1 MGGVE
6 KEVERTTVERAG
18 ILLAIVVALC
28 WGSADTVATFAARR
42 QGTFATTFISLI
54 ASVTVLLLF
63 GVFAFTRL
71 ALAPAVFVQSAGLGL
86 LTGLMAAIGY
96 FSLYRGLE
104 LGPLAVVSPVTAAD
118 GAIGAVLA
126 VLFLHEQ
133 LSIWQFSLLG
143 VIFLGIFCASTNL
156 MEVRGIVRTS
166 GIAGLAKGGA
176 RWGLLAMLT
185 FGVMLFGIG
194 LASGKWGWYAPI
206 LWTRVFAAL
215 ALLLLATWRRLLSL
229 RSARARSD
237 PAGAP
242 APLRMFGIGLAVI
255 VGVLETIG
263 LLVYSFDTQFAS
275 TGLASALSSSWGI
288 LPLVAGI
295 TFFQER
301 PAAYQLFGVLLV
313 LAGLFLL
320 SIKPS

>member
-42 QGTFATTFISLI
+42 QGTFATTFISLV

-86 LTGLMAAIGY
+86 LTGLMAAVGY

-104 LGPLAVVSPVTAAD
+104 LGPLAIVSPVTAAD

-133 LSIWQFSLLG
+133 LSIWQLSLLAM
-143 VIFLGIFCASTNL
+143 IFLGIFCASTNL
-156 MEVRGIVRTS
+156 MEVRGVVRTS
-166 GIAGLAKGGA
+166 GIAGLAKGGV

-229 RSARARSD
+229 RSTRARSD
-237 PAGAP
+237 PAGTP
-242 APLRMFGIGLAVI
+242 VPLRMSGIGLAVI

-263 LLVYSFDTQFAS
+263 LLVYSFDTQLAS

-301 PAAYQLFGVLLV
+301 PAVYQLFGVLLV